1 MGEDNI
7 TRQVEFIIA
16 TASTFSHSSIGVIAY
31 ATDTQYLISP
41 GNSSSFSEFANM
53 LRNANY
59 SMGKYKNL
67 GKALTMALEETKLF
81 DETTA
86 SVVVAMIA
94 GKAEDDYAVPA
105 SLLRQ
110 RGVTIIGL
118 PLGSHYSMSQLNM
131 LVTKPS
137 EEHLLKAEFA
147 DLTHFISTTRNKIC
161 RGL

>member
-1 MGEDNI
+1 
-7 TRQVEFIIA
+7 
-16 TASTFSHSSIGVIAY
+16 
-31 ATDTQYLISP
+31 
-41 GNSSSFSEFANM
+41 
-53 LRNANY
+53 
-59 SMGKYKNL
+59 MGKYKNL
-67 GKALTMALEETKLF
+67 GKALTMALEETRLF

-86 SVVVAMIA
+86 SVVVAMVA

-137 EEHLLKAEFA
+137 GEHLLRAEFA
-147 DLTHFISTTRNKIC
+147 DLTHFISTIRNKIC
-161 RGL
+161 KGL